1 MVSSG
6 PHIPQ
11 THRGTHDSREP
22 YAEECM
28 ALLGD
33 IRPFV
38 GPDGAQDVQRLIDHG
53 EAAEGLNMLA

>member
-1 MVSSG
+1 
-6 PHIPQ
+6 
-11 THRGTHDSREP
+11 
-22 YAEECM
+22 M